1 MDPVDQIVDLA
12 LADPDFRKQ
21 LLANPVEAL
30 RARGITLDAEQI
42 ALLQSIASE
51 NIGVV
56 SDELSQ
62 RLAKVSEVER
72 SY

>member
-1 MDPVDQIVDLA
+1 MDPVERIVELA
-12 LADPDFRKQ
+12 LAEPDFRKQ
-21 LLANPVEAL
+21 LLADPAEAL
-30 RARGITLDAEQI
+30 KARGITLDAEQI
-42 ALLQSIASE
+42 ALLQSIANEDVS
-51 NIGVV
+51 VV

>member
-1 MDPVDQIVDLA
+1 MDSVEQIVNLA
-12 LADPDFRKQ
+12 LTEPDFRKQ
-21 LLANPVEAL
+21 LLADPAEAL
-30 RARGITLDAEQI
+30 RARGISLDPEQI
-42 ALLQSIASE
+42 AVLQSIATEKVS
-51 NIGVV
+51 VV

>member
-1 MDPVDQIVDLA
+1 MDPVEEIVNLA
-12 LADPDFRKQ
+12 LAEPDFRKQ
-21 LLANPVEAL
+21 LLADPVEAL
-30 RARGITLDAEQI
+30 RSRGISLDPAQI
-42 ALLQSIASE
+42 AVLQSIATESVS
-51 NIGVV
+51 VV

>member
-1 MDPVDQIVDLA
+1 MDPVERIVELA
-12 LADPDFRKQ
+12 LAEPDFRKQ
-21 LLANPVEAL
+21 LLADPAEAL
-30 RARGITLDAEQI
+30 KARGITLEPEQVAMLQKI
-42 ALLQSIASE
+42 AHEDVS
-51 NIGVV
+51 VV

>member
-1 MDPVDQIVDLA
+1 MDPVEQIVSLA
-12 LADPDFRKQ
+12 LAEPDFRKQ
-21 LLANPVEAL
+21 LLADPAEAL
-30 RARGITLDAEQI
+30 RARGISLEPAQI
-42 ALLQSIASE
+42 EVLKAIATE
-51 NIGVV
+51 NVSVV

>member
-1 MDPVDQIVDLA
+1 MDPVERIVELA
-12 LADPDFRKQ
+12 LAEPDFRKQ
-21 LLANPVEAL
+21 LLADPAGAL
-30 RARGITLDAEQI
+30 KARGITLEPEQVAMLQKI
-42 ALLQSIASE
+42 ADEDVS
-51 NIGVV
+51 VV

>member
-1 MDPVDQIVDLA
+1 MDPVERIVELA
-12 LADPDFRKQ
+12 LAEPEFRKQ
-21 LLANPVEAL
+21 LLADPAGAL
-30 RARGITLDAEQI
+30 RARGIALDPEQI
-42 ALLQSIASE
+42 ALLQSIANE
-51 NIGVV
+51 DVGVI